1 MNLGTY
7 GIFTIGRA
15 LSEDERPEAARLV
28 EELGFRT
35 LWIGGSPLL
44 PSLRTMLAATDEL
57 IIATGIVNIW
67 AYEPDK
73 LAAEYADLEGEFPGR
88 LLLGIGIGHPEVTA
102 AYTKPVTKTAEFL
115 DGLDAASPPVPRDRR
130 CLAALGPKMLALSAE
145 RSLGAHPYYSPVEH
159 TRAAREQLGAGPL
172 IAPELACVV
181 GEDPGKAKA
190 RAYSERYLALTN
202 YSSNLK
208 RSGFTADDIAG
219 GGSDRLIDAI
229 VPQGSPESIA
239 AVARAHVEA
248 GADHVCVQTIGVSGV
263 PREEW
268 TALAS
273 VLLG

>member
-7 GIFTIGRA
+7 GIFTVGRA
-15 LSEDERPEAARLV
+15 LSEDERAEAARLV

-73 LAAEYADLEGEFPGR
+73 LAAEYTDLEGEFPGR

-102 AYTKPVTKTAEFL
+102 EYTKPLTKTSEFL
-115 DGLDAASPPVPRDRR
+115 DGLDAASTPVSKDRR

-145 RSLGAHPYYSPVEH
+145 RSLGTHPYYSPVGH

-190 RAYSERYLALTN
+190 RAYSERYLLLKN
-202 YSSNLK
+202 YTSNLK
-208 RSGFTADDIAG
+208 RSDFTDDDIAS

-239 AVARAHVEA
+239 AAARAHVEA

-268 TALAS
+268 TALAR

>member
-44 PSLRTMLAATDEL
+44 PSLRPMLAATDEL

-115 DGLDAASPPVPRDRR
+115 DGLDAASPPVPLDRR

-181 GEDPGKAKA
+181 GEDPGKAQA

>member
-1 MNLGTY
+1 M
-7 GIFTIGRA
+7 GR
-15 LSEDERPEAARLV
+15 EFGRPLATMRGYLDQMSAP
-28 EELGFRT
+28 T
-35 LWIGGSPLL
+35 QL
-44 PSLRTMLAATDEL
+44 PA
-57 IIATGIVNIW
+57 
-67 AYEPDK
+67 PD
-73 LAAEYADLEGEFPGR
+73 
-88 LLLGIGIGHPEVTA
+88 A
-102 AYTKPVTKTAEFL
+102 AYPKIIGAN
-115 DGLDAASPPVPRDRR
+115 
-130 CLAALGPKMLALSAE
+130 GPKMLALSAE